1 VLVCSV
7 APARAQCNPF
17 VKTPPCIREGTGY
30 NIELYQGPLLAPIHV
45 MGVGGAYVASAE
57 DTEGAAVNS
66 AAPAVR
72 DPYSTTWFDY
82 DLSVGISFPGAF
94 SNTDFDNHGDN
105 ATLPGNHASAGQFLD
120 LNLGALLQFG
130 ELGFGATGDLQQF
143 SLTSQ
148 SASSSLTMQ
157 IGRWK
162 ALGAYGLLDGQ
173 LIVGGGAR
181 IVTMQILQQDGG
193 TLLTMT
199 GLSPETGALVMPTGQ
214 PWRIGATFRA
224 PVSGGVSGGVLESGR
239 RAGGLVGPTNLV
251 APWETEFGIAYQ
263 LGPRPLNPGWENPR
277 DQEAELRG
285 EIERDRD
292 KRALEYAL
300 EMALT
305 PPLERAAKRVVQ
317 QGQEAAVRAIEDEHL
332 REASEQLRAVRK
344 ARYANWPREKILLL
358 ASALVT
364 GPSATAISVEG
375 FLDQRLE
382 RVGQQPTV
390 TPRLGIEGE
399 PLRDRMMLR
408 AGTYVEPSRYAGG
421 SARQHFTFGA
431 DVRLFPLDFWG
442 LLSEAVW
449 KVGLFVDLA
458 PRYQNAGIG
467 LGNWH

>member
-1 VLVCSV
+1 
-7 APARAQCNPF
+7 
-17 VKTPPCIREGTGY
+17 
-30 NIELYQGPLLAPIHV
+30 
-45 MGVGGAYVASAE
+45 MAE

-94 SNTDFDNHGDN
+94 ANTDFDNHGDN
-105 ATLPGNHASAGQFLD
+105 ATLPANHALAGNFLD
-120 LNLGALLQFG
+120 LNLGATLQFG
-130 ELGFGATGDLQQF
+130 GLGVGATGDLQQF

-148 SASSSLTMQ
+148 SPATSSSLTMQ

-173 LIVGGGAR
+173 LVVGGGAR
-181 IVTMQILQQDGG
+181 IVTMQIVEQGAAG
-193 TLLTMT
+193 PLLTMT
-199 GLSPETGALVMPTGQ
+199 GLSPETGALLMPTGQ
-214 PWRIGATFRA
+214 PWRLGATFRA
-224 PVSGGVSGGVLESGR
+224 PVSGGVLGGSGR
-239 RAGGLVGPTNLV
+239 SAGGLVLPTNIV
-251 APWETEFGIAYQ
+251 EPWEAELGVAYQ

-300 EMALT
+300 ELALT
-305 PPLERAAKRVVQ
+305 PPREQAAKRAVQ
-317 QGQEAAVRAIEDEHL
+317 QAQEQALRAIEDEHMS
-332 REASEQLRAVRK
+332 EASQQLRAVRK

-364 GPSATAISVEG
+364 GPSADAISVEG

-399 PLRDRMMLR
+399 PLRDRMLLR

>member
-1 VLVCSV
+1 
-7 APARAQCNPF
+7 
-17 VKTPPCIREGTGY
+17 VKTPPCVRTGAPGWD
-30 NIELYQGPLLAPIHV
+30 IEIFQGPLLAPIHV
-45 MGVGGAYVASAE
+45 TGVGGAYVAMAE
-57 DTEGAAVNS
+57 DTEGSAVNS

-94 SNTDFDNHGDN
+94 ANTDFDNHGDN
-105 ATLPGNHASAGQFLD
+105 ASLPANHALAGNFLD
-120 LNLGALLQFG
+120 LNLGGTLQFG
-130 ELGFGATGDLQQF
+130 ALGVGATGDLQQF

-148 SASSSLTMQ
+148 SPSTSSSSLTMQ

-162 ALGAYGLLDGQ
+162 VLGAYGLLDGQ

-181 IVTMQILQQDGG
+181 IVTMQILGQNG
-193 TLLTMT
+193 TPLLTMT
-199 GLSPETGALVMPTGQ
+199 GGSPETGALLMPTGQ

-224 PVSGGVSGGVLESGR
+224 PVSGGALGGSGGT
-239 RAGGLVGPTNLV
+239 AGGLVLPTSIV
-251 APWETEFGIAYQ
+251 EPWETELGLAYQ
-263 LGPRPLNPGWENPR
+263 LGPRPLNPGWENPH

-285 EIERDRD
+285 EIARDRD

-300 EMALT
+300 ELALT
-305 PPLERAAKRVVQ
+305 PPRERATKRAVQ
-317 QGQEAAVRAIEDEHL
+317 QAQEQALRAIEDEHMK
-332 REASEQLRAVRK
+332 ETSDQLRAMRK

-364 GPSATAISVEG
+364 GPSANAISVEG

-382 RVGQQPTV
+382 RVGQQATV

-399 PLRDRMMLR
+399 PLRDRMLLR

>member
-1 VLVCSV
+1 
-7 APARAQCNPF
+7 
-17 VKTPPCIREGTGY
+17 
-30 NIELYQGPLLAPIHV
+30 

-105 ATLPGNHASAGQFLD
+105 ATLPSNHASAGNFLD

-130 ELGFGATGDLQQF
+130 ELGVGATGDLQQF

-148 SASSSLTMQ
+148 SPSSSSSLTMQ

-173 LIVGGGAR
+173 LIVGAGAR
-181 IVTMQILQQDGG
+181 IVTMQIVERNAG

-199 GLSPETGALVMPTGQ
+199 GAAPETGALLMPTGQ
-214 PWRIGATFRA
+214 QWRLGATFRA
-224 PVSGGVSGGVLESGR
+224 PVSGGVLGIPGNAS
-239 RAGGLVGPTNLV
+239 GLVLPTNIV
-251 APWETEFGIAYQ
+251 EPWEAELGVAYQ

-300 EMALT
+300 ELALT
-305 PPLERAAKRVVQ
+305 PPREQAAKRAVQ
-317 QGQEAAVRAIEDEHL
+317 QAQEKALRAIEDEHV
-332 REASEQLRAVRK
+332 REASAQLRLVRE
-344 ARYANWPREKILLL
+344 ARFANWPREKILLL

-364 GPSATAISVEG
+364 GPSADAISVEG

-399 PLRDRMMLR
+399 PLRDRMILR

-431 DVRLFPLDFWG
+431 DVRLFPLAFWG
-442 LLSEAVW
+442 LLPEATW
-449 KVGLFVDLA
+449 KIGLFVDLA

>member
-1 VLVCSV
+1 M
-7 APARAQCNPF
+7 R
-17 VKTPPCIREGTGY
+17 TPPCIRSGTSY
-30 NIELYQGPLLAPIHV
+30 DIEIFQGPLLAPIHV
-45 MGVGGAYVASAE
+45 TGVGGAYVAMAE

-105 ATLPGNHASAGQFLD
+105 ANLPANHASAGDFTD
-120 LNLGALLQFG
+120 LNLGGTLQFG
-130 ELGFGATGDLQQF
+130 GLGIGATGDLQQF

-148 SASSSLTMQ
+148 SPASSSLTMQ

-173 LIVGGGAR
+173 LVVGGGSR
-181 IVTMQILQQDGG
+181 IVTMQILEQGAG

-199 GLSPETGALVMPTGQ
+199 GLSPEAGVLLMPTGE

-224 PVSGGVSGGVLESGR
+224 PVSGGVLGSGR
-239 RAGGLVGPTNLV
+239 SVGGLVLPANIV
-251 APWETEFGIAYQ
+251 EPWEAELGVAYQ
-263 LGPRPLNPGWENPR
+263 LGPRPLNPGWENPHA
-277 DQEAELRG
+277 QEAELRR
-285 EIERDRD
+285 EIARDRD
-292 KRALEYAL
+292 KRALEYAI

-305 PPLERAAKRVVQ
+305 PASERAAKRAE
-317 QGQEAAVRAIEDEHL
+317 QEAQERSLRAIEEQHL
-332 REASEQLRAVRK
+332 SETSEELRAVRK

-358 ASALVT
+358 ASALVS
-364 GPSATAISVEG
+364 GPSVDAISVEG

-382 RVGQQPTV
+382 RVGQQPTI

-399 PLRDRMMLR
+399 PLRDRMILR
-408 AGTYVEPSRYAGG
+408 AGTYVEPSRYGGG

-442 LLSEAVW
+442 LLSEATW

>member
-1 VLVCSV
+1 
-7 APARAQCNPF
+7 
-17 VKTPPCIREGTGY
+17 
-30 NIELYQGPLLAPIHV
+30 
-45 MGVGGAYVASAE
+45 MGVGGAYVAVAE
-57 DTEGAAVNS
+57 DTEGSAVNS
-66 AAPAVR
+66 ASPAVR

-82 DLSVGISFPGAF
+82 DLSIGISFPGAF
-94 SNTDFDNHGDN
+94 ATTDFDNHGDN
-105 ATLPGNHASAGQFLD
+105 ANLPANHASAGNFTD
-120 LNLGALLQFG
+120 LNLGATVQFG
-130 ELGFGATGDLQQF
+130 GLGLAATGDLQQF

-148 SASSSLTMQ
+148 SSGSSSLTMQ
-157 IGRWK
+157 VGRWK

-173 LIVGGGAR
+173 LVVGGGER
-181 IVTMQILQQDGG
+181 IVTMQILEQNAG

-199 GLSPETGALVMPTGQ
+199 GLSPEAGALVMPTGQ

-224 PVSGGVSGGVLESGR
+224 PVSGGVIGSGR
-239 RAGGLVGPTNLV
+239 SVGGLVLPADIV
-251 APWETEFGIAYQ
+251 QPWEAEFGVAYQ
-263 LGPRPLNPGWENPR
+263 LGPRPLNPGWENPHT
-277 DQEAELRG
+277 QEAELRG

-292 KRALEYAL
+292 KRALDYAIEL
-300 EMALT
+300 ALT
-305 PPLERAAKRVVQ
+305 PAKERAAKRAE
-317 QGQEAAVRAIEDEHL
+317 QEAQERALRAIEEEHM
-332 REASEQLRAVRK
+332 RETSAALHDVRK

-364 GPSATAISVEG
+364 GPSADAISVEG

-408 AGTYVEPSRYAGG
+408 AGTYVEPSRYGGG

-431 DVRLFPLDFWG
+431 DIRLFPLEFWG
-442 LLSEAVW
+442 LLPEATW

>member
-1 VLVCSV
+1 
-7 APARAQCNPF
+7 
-17 VKTPPCIREGTGY
+17 VKTPPCIRSGTGY
-30 NIELYQGPLLAPIHV
+30 DIEIYQGPLLAPIHV
-45 MGVGGAYVASAE
+45 MGVGGAYVAMAE
-57 DTEGAAVNS
+57 DTEGSAVNS
-66 AAPAVR
+66 ASPAVR

-94 SNTDFDNHGDN
+94 ASTDFDNHGDN
-105 ATLPGNHASAGQFLD
+105 ANLPANHASAGDFTD
-120 LNLGALLQFG
+120 LTLGATMQFG
-130 ELGFGATGDLQQF
+130 GLGLAATGDLQQF

-162 ALGAYGLLDGQ
+162 ALAAYGMLDGQ
-173 LIVGGGAR
+173 LVVGSGAR
-181 IVTMQILQQDGG
+181 IVTMQILEQNAG

-199 GLSPETGALVMPTGQ
+199 GLSPEAGALVMPTGQ

-224 PVSGGVSGGVLESGR
+224 PVSGGVLGSGSSV
-239 RAGGLVGPTNLV
+239 GGLVLPTNIV
-251 APWETEFGIAYQ
+251 EPWETELGIAYQ

-277 DQEAELRG
+277 AQEAELRG

-292 KRALEYAL
+292 KRALDYAI

-305 PPLERAAKRVVQ
+305 PPGERAAKRAEQ
-317 QGQEAAVRAIEDEHL
+317 QAQERALRAIEEEHL
-332 REASEQLRAVRK
+332 RETSADLRAARK

-358 ASALVT
+358 ASALVS
-364 GPSATAISVEG
+364 GPSGHAISVEG

-382 RVGQQPTV
+382 RVGQEPTV

-399 PLRDRMMLR
+399 PLRDRMQLR
-408 AGTYVEPSRYAGG
+408 AGTYVEPSRYGGG

-431 DVRLFPLDFWG
+431 DVRLFPLEFWG
-442 LLSEAVW
+442 LLPEATW
-449 KVGLFVDLA
+449 KVGLFIDLA

>member
-1 VLVCSV
+1 
-7 APARAQCNPF
+7 
-17 VKTPPCIREGTGY
+17 
-30 NIELYQGPLLAPIHV
+30 
-45 MGVGGAYVASAE
+45 MGGAYVALAE
-57 DTEGAAVNS
+57 DTEGSAVNS

-72 DPYSTTWFDY
+72 DLYSTTWFDY

-94 SNTDFDNHGDN
+94 ANTDFDNHGDN
-105 ATLPGNHASAGQFLD
+105 ANLPANHARAGEFTD
-120 LNLGALLQFG
+120 LNLGATMQFG
-130 ELGFGATGDLQQF
+130 GFGVAATGDLQQF

-148 SASSSLTMQ
+148 SQASSSLTMQ

-162 ALGAYGLLDGQ
+162 ALAAYGLLDGQ
-173 LIVGGGAR
+173 LVVGSGAR
-181 IVTMQILQQDGG
+181 IVTMQILEQNSG

-199 GLSPETGALVMPTGQ
+199 GLGPEVGALVMPTGQ
-214 PWRIGATFRA
+214 PWRIGATFRT
-224 PVSGGVSGGVLESGR
+224 PVSGGVVGSGR
-239 RAGGLVGPTNLV
+239 SVGGLVLPTNIV
-251 APWETEFGIAYQ
+251 EPWEAELGLAYQ

-277 DQEAELRG
+277 AQEAELRT

-292 KRALEYAL
+292 KRALEYAVEL
-300 EMALT
+300 SLT
-305 PPLERAAKRVVQ
+305 PQQERAAKAAE
-317 QGQEAAVRAIEDEHL
+317 QEAQEVALRRIEEEHL
-332 REASEQLRAVRK
+332 REVGNELRAVRK

-364 GPSATAISVEG
+364 GPTPSSISVEG

-408 AGTYVEPSRYAGG
+408 AGTYVEPSRYGGG

-431 DVRLFPLDFWG
+431 DVRLFPLEFWG
-442 LLSEAVW
+442 LLPEATW
-449 KVGLFVDLA
+449 KIGLFVDLA